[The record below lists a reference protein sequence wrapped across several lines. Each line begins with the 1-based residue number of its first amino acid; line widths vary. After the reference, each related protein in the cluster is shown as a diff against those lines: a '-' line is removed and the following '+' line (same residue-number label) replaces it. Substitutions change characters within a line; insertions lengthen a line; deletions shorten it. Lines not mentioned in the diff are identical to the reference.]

1 MVALDDL
8 SGLFQP
14 LCCYDSMIVFL
25 FHMCVIADK
34 LRRHSEE
41 KNVYSVLF
49 FSTSSAFIGVHR
61 KKRNQNPGKRE
72 PTRKKKLQKTLLKL
86 EVITGNYSP

>member
-1 MVALDDL
+1 MVALNDL

-14 LCCYDSMIVFL
+14 LCCYDSTIVFL
-25 FHMCVIADK
+25 FHTCVIADK

-61 KKRNQNPGKRE
+61 KKGIKIQERGNLSE
-72 PTRKKKLQKTLLKL
+72 KKKCRRP
-86 EVITGNYSP
+86 Y